1 MKNLIKTL
9 SYVSIATLLL
19 NSTVLADE
27 ISDTLEEALA
37 SYKQGDVT
45 GAKEDVIYAL
55 ELLKQKSGNT
65 LKDQLPDALEGWEAQ
80 EAKSETAGAGMLGG
94 GTVLSR
100 TYTKDKSTVTIE
112 IITDSPLL
120 QGLGSM
126 FANPMFNS
134 GGEIKRINREKAT
147 INYNKK
153 SQSGEITLMVD
164 KRFVVNVKGNKVSK
178 EDLIAYT
185 KAIDF
190 KALKK
195 M

>member
-1 MKNLIKTL
+1 MKTILKTL
-9 SYVSIATLLL
+9 SHASLATILLTVSIT
-19 NSTVLADE
+19 ADD

-37 SYKQGDVT
+37 SYKKGDVSQT
-45 GAKEDVIYAL
+45 KEDVIYVL
-55 ELLKQKSGNT
+55 ELLKQKNGNT
-65 LKDQLPDALEGWEAQ
+65 LKEHLPPALDGWEAE

-100 TYTKDKSTVTIE
+100 SYKKDKSKIVIE

-147 INYNKK
+147 VKYNKK
-153 SQSGEITLMVD
+153 RESGEIVLMLD
-164 KRFVVNVKGNKVSK
+164 KRFVINVKGTNVSK
-178 EDLIAYT
+178 EVLIEYAE
-185 KAIDF
+185 AIDF